1 MNQLKRA
8 IMWKKE
14 NYEENDY
21 LLTTP
26 HQMRKVTVQK
36 KKYLRNIVKSNF
48 GSYNSNQNT
57 QALVKF
63 TYNTKRL
70 KLLFDPLF
78 QCGIELRTEN

>member
-57 QALVKF
+57 HTCISTIYLQ
-63 TYNTKRL
+63 Y
-70 KLLFDPLF
+70 
-78 QCGIELRTEN
+78 QEIETFPWPSFSVWHRIAN

>member
-57 QALVKF
+57 HMH
-63 TYNTKRL
+63 
-70 KLLFDPLF
+70 
-78 QCGIELRTEN
+78 